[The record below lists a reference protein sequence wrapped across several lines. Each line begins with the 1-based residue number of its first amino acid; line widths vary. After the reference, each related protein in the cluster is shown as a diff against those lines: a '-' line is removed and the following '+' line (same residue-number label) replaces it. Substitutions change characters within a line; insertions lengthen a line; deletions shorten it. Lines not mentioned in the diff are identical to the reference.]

1 MGVHVGHPGHTL
13 TDKAIRDLLAGG
25 RRETGLSRTP
35 QLLGTRGPC
44 EVGRAGA
51 MEVIPGDEASPTIET
66 GVRLQEDQGR
76 LPPHQQIEKLLSS
89 PFYRREERLRD
100 ENPLA

>member
-1 MGVHVGHPGHTL
+1 
-13 TDKAIRDLLAGG
+13 
-25 RRETGLSRTP
+25 
-35 QLLGTRGPC
+35 
-44 EVGRAGA
+44 

-89 PFYRREERLRD
+89 PFYRREDRLRD